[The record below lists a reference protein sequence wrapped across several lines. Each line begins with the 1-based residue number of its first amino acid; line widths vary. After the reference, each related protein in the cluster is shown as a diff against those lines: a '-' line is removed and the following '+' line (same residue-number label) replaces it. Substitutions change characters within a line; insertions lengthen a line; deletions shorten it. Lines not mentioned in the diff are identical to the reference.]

1 MSESGSSKMSLNQR
15 IFNIHLNVIHGE
27 EKGVLH
33 PSVFPRLWS
42 VGNYIDL
49 CTEDA
54 ININSKTKG
63 KLKTKMSGGF
73 PRALATRHL
82 KYVSAWMV
90 FDFDFAWVVGEV
102 KVAHVHVEVGPY
114 QDWNAP
120 VV

>member
-1 MSESGSSKMSLNQR
+1 MKR
-15 IFNIHLNVIHGE
+15 IITVHLNVIHGE
-27 EKGVLH
+27 EKGVFH
-33 PSVFPRLWS
+33 PPVFPRLGS
-42 VGNYIDL
+42 VRNNVDL

-54 ININSKTKG
+54 INMNSKTKG
-63 KLKTKMSGGF
+63 KLKTKKSGGF
-73 PRALATRHL
+73 PKALATRHMFA
-82 KYVSAWMV
+82 SAWVV

>member
-1 MSESGSSKMSLNQR
+1 MKR
-15 IFNIHLNVIHGE
+15 IITVHLNVIHGE
-27 EKGVLH
+27 EKCVLH
-33 PSVFPRLWS
+33 PSVFARLGS
-42 VGNYIDL
+42 VGNNVDL
-49 CTEDA
+49 CTGDA

-73 PRALATRHL
+73 PRALATRH

-90 FDFDFAWVVGEV
+90 FDFDFDFAWMVGEV